1 MKVVNKNLLTEI
13 SSNAFNSVRKRAMFN
28 LHEDYQ
34 DSIQRMV
41 NVLQPTTYLC
51 PHKHIDP
58 EKFEVFVIIQGE
70 LLVLMFDDEGEII
83 NHIIL
88 SPKLGNY
95 IAELPPAIYHT
106 IIPLAVNTAVF
117 ECKEGPYAPLL
128 DKNFAPWAPKEGE
141 EGTLDFNKKILD
153 KLGINF
159 PEFI

>member
-1 MKVVNKNLLTEI
+1 M
-13 SSNAFNSVRKRAMFN
+13 SDRKRSMFN
-28 LHEDYQ
+28 LHTDFN

-51 PHKHIDP
+51 PHKHVDP
-58 EKFEVFVIIQGE
+58 EKFEVFAIIQGE

-88 SPKLGNY
+88 SAALGNY

-106 IIPLAVNTAVF
+106 IIPLSVNTAVLEF
-117 ECKEGPYAPLL
+117 KEGPYAPLS

-141 EGTLDFNKKILD
+141 EGTLEFNKKIFD
-153 KLGINF
+153 ILGIRF
-159 PEFI
+159 PEFM